1 MSRFLWF
8 SVYFTMG
15 RPPRSCPFR
24 WGYCGLHLMHRHPKQ
39 HLDWFSRFYRARQWD
54 RPTDHTTP
62 SVTVCHIYVCSTVMW
77 PNNTKSIKENIDIEI
92 YANNNNIFCGICN
105 DLFVLSM
112 YWIDSVFKYNG
123 MLLSFDADM

>member
-1 MSRFLWF
+1 
-8 SVYFTMG
+8 
-15 RPPRSCPFR
+15 
-24 WGYCGLHLMHRHPKQ
+24 
-39 HLDWFSRFYRARQWD
+39 
-54 RPTDHTTP
+54 
-62 SVTVCHIYVCSTVMW
+62 MW